1 MTHEFAI
8 ELTNEML
15 FTAMLIALPVLGLS
29 MLVGLLVSILQVVTQ
44 VQDISITF
52 VPKMLTVGLTLV
64 AFGSWML
71 NVLVEFARSS
81 IAGIPFYF

>member
-1 MTHEFAI
+1 MTPEFAI

-15 FTAMLIALPVLGLS
+15 WTAMLIALPVLGLS

-52 VPKMLTVGLTLV
+52 VPKMLTVGLVLV
-64 AFGSWML
+64 AFGGWML

-81 IAGIPFYF
+81 IAGIPLFF

>member
-1 MTHEFAI
+1 
-8 ELTNEML
+8 ML
-15 FTAMLIALPVLGLS
+15 WTAMLIALPVLGLS

-52 VPKMLTVGLTLV
+52 VPKMLTVGLVLV
-64 AFGSWML
+64 AFGGWML

-81 IAGIPFYF
+81 IAGIPLFF

>member
-1 MTHEFAI
+1 MTSEFAI
-8 ELTNEML
+8 ELTNGML
-15 FTAMLIALPVLGLS
+15 WTAMLIALPVLGLS
-29 MLVGLLVSILQVVTQ
+29 MAVGLLVSILQVVTQ

-52 VPKMLTVGLTLV
+52 VPKMLTVGLALV

>member
-1 MTHEFAI
+1 
-8 ELTNEML
+8 
-15 FTAMLIALPVLGLS
+15 MLIALPVLGLS

-52 VPKMLTVGLTLV
+52 VPKMLTVGLALV
-64 AFGSWML
+64 AFGGWML

-81 IAGIPFYF
+81 ISGIPFYF